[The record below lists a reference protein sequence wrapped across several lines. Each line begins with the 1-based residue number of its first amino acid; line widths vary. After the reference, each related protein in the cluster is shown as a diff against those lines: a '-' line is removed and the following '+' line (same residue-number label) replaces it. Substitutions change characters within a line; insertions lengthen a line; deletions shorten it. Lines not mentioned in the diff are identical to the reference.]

1 MDVEVFKAELG
12 KRIAGCFLCLWIHQ
26 DYAENGHLTLHPG
39 KCITGESLFPPESK
53 QRHLDLE
60 GLLAK
65 GEKPPVLEI
74 QIREEGENA

>member
-26 DYAENGHLTLHPG
+26 DYVLNGHLTLHPG
-39 KCITGESLFPPESK
+39 KCITGEPLFPPESK
-53 QRHLDLE
+53 QRHLELE

-65 GEKPPVLEI
+65 GEKPPVMEI
-74 QIREEGENA
+74 QIPE